1 MRTLRPV
8 IIVLGLVLVAG
19 GTAYAA
25 TPEEQAVFRED
36 ARKLTE
42 QVRGLEGQADTALE
56 QTKQIYLAELRK
68 VDGLEDQADLR
79 EVVAYQKWLQGAAP
93 KKAQA
98 SLLHES
104 ARALLL
110 EAHELGLRAEIV
122 KIRAASARAR
132 ESHFRTGA
140 AAVLASGT
148 DAETRS
154 IAREMTQQANS
165 ETREAN
171 ALENEA
177 ETLLRREE
185 NTKQRADALIKRA
198 AELEASTP

>member
-42 QVRGLEGQADTALE
+42 QVRGLEGQADAGLE
-56 QTKQIYLAELRK
+56 QAKQIYLAEFRK
-68 VDGLEDQADLR
+68 VDALEDQADLR
-79 EVVAYQKWLQGAAP
+79 EVMAYQKWLQGAAP

-110 EAHELGLRAEIV
+110 EAHEFGVRAAIADIRAE
-122 KIRAASARAR
+122 SARSR
-132 ESHFRTGA
+132 ETQFRAGA
-140 AAVLASGT
+140 AALLAGST

-154 IAREMTQQANS
+154 IAREMTQQANT
-165 ETREAN
+165 EAREAN

-177 ETLLRREE
+177 EALLRREE
-185 NTKQRADALIKRA
+185 YTKQRADALIARA